1 MGSRQAPDR
10 NVRSQGKIEKEATS
24 STLNALL
31 GSETPLPN
39 SLGSSSG
46 TQGGFFKAEAT
57 KHKTFHVFYTGCPV
71 WYLCGI
77 IPDQILFS

>member
-1 MGSRQAPDR
+1 MMESRQVSDR

-24 STLNALL
+24 STLNALP

-39 SLGSSSG
+39 SLGSSFG

-71 WYLCGI
+71 
-77 IPDQILFS
+77 